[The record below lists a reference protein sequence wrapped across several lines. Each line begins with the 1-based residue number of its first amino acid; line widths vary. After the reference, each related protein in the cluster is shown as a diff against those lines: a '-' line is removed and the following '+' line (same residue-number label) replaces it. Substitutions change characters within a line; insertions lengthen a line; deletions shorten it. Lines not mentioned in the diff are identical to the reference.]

1 MHTSLGFDW
10 FGWIVLIKSENLNTV
25 YDRYGLAGQFWQMES
40 TQRFHCPEV
49 IQFQQSYFMFVLLW
63 LGL

>member
-25 YDRYGLAGQFWQMES
+25 YDRNGLAGQFWQMES
-40 TQRFHCPEV
+40 T
-49 IQFQQSYFMFVLLW
+49 
-63 LGL
+63 